1 MLKKKGGFATLITLI
16 MLLVM
21 LPLMLF
27 AVVDI
32 PFWLTANRR
41 IQNIVDNASSGASTA
56 LDEQKL
62 ADGIIQFNESQAE
75 MIILSQLQAYFELGI
90 IPAITEG
97 SYVQVDLLEN
107 TASYFQYD
115 PIIIKM
121 KPDTVIDIN
130 EIPYGTPIIEYAIH
144 NPGDN
149 FTAKTYIL
157 SSGQTISVYKPT
169 IIVSVMTRVY
179 APAMLFPITMHKVSI
194 QEVTLGPN
202 R

>member
-1 MLKKKGGFATLITLI
+1 M
-16 MLLVM
+16 
-21 LPLMLF
+21 
-27 AVVDI
+27 
-32 PFWLTANRR
+32 TANRR

-62 ADGIIQFNESQAE
+62 ADGIIQFDEPQAE
-75 MIILSQLQAYFELGI
+75 MIILSQLQTYFELGV
-90 IPAITEG
+90 IPTIAEG
-97 SYVQVDLLEN
+97 SYAQVDLLEN

-121 KPDTVIDIN
+121 KPDTVININ
-130 EIPYGTPIIEYAIH
+130 EIPYGTPIIEYAIY

-149 FTAKTYIL
+149 FSAKTYIL
-157 SSGQTISVYKPT
+157 SNGQTISVYKPT
-169 IIVSVMTRVY
+169 IIVSVTTRVY

-194 QEVTLGPN
+194 QEVTLGPG